1 MTCQKT
7 DWGGGGQGRS
17 YSEQEN
23 RLTFKIR
30 NIVSFSFVFNHT
42 IVNQWSVFVIQ
53 IWNNCDQ
60 GFDALNWGL
69 FEGTVNDILV
79 DDGTHD

>member
-7 DWGGGGQGRS
+7 DWGGGGVGS
-17 YSEQEN
+17 YSEQEHS
-23 RLTFKIR
+23 LTFKIR
-30 NIVSFSFVFNHT
+30 DILSFSLAFKHT

-53 IWNNCDQ
+53 FWNNCDQ

-69 FEGTVNDILV
+69 LEGTANDILV
-79 DDGTHD
+79 DVGTRD